1 MDVSKIRVP
10 ALLALAG
17 LGAVGAWA
25 WQFGRDLATRSE
37 VSATVT
43 ASQAVIAEQIKT
55 ATAGLEVTLRELRSD
70 WKAHD
75 DRLRDHGESLAAVKA
90 ELRTMGL
97 PERRAP

>member
-10 ALLALAG
+10 ALLAVAG
-17 LGAVGAWA
+17 LGAVGPLA

-37 VSATVT
+37 VSASVGAST
-43 ASQAVIAEQIKT
+43 AVLAEQIKT

-75 DRLRDHGESLAAVKA
+75 ERLRDHGESLAAVKA
-90 ELRTMGL
+90 ELRSL
-97 PERRAP
+97 IAERRVP